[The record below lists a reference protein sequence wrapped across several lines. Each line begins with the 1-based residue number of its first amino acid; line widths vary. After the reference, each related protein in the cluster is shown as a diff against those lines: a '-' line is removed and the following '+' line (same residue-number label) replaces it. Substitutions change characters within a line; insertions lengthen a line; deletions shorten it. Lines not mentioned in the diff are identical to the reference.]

1 MNLDNTLVQKYAPT
15 LLSAALT
22 VFGGLQ
28 VLISSGHGL
37 VPILQFLTLL
47 ATTVT
52 TYAVPL
58 VDKRWQGAWKTGL
71 EIVGVLIAAVLPFAI
86 EHTLTWT
93 NALMIVVAAVKA
105 LATHFGIALRTDTS
119 TSNAAVTT
127 VINNVVSSNLTAND
141 ALDTGDGLS
150 DPANAV
156 TPATV
161 TIAADSDEPKH
172 LATTAGD

>member
-71 EIVGVLIAAVLPFAI
+71 EIFGVLIAAVLPFAI
-86 EHTLTWT
+86 DHTLTWT

-119 TSNAAVTT
+119 IDTTTAEAVVTT
-127 VINNVVSSNLTAND
+127 VPAGTLAGGD
-141 ALDTGDGLS
+141 ALTDGDGLS

-156 TPATV
+156 APATV

-172 LATTAGD
+172 LATS